1 MSRFRSKAVRSKPYD
16 ESASGG
22 RRSVPELEDDWSGGR
37 TWSSM
42 NTMDP
47 IRVTVKEAAQPTRI
61 VGAGSLPQ
69 TSPLKM
75 KRSTMPRPVAQ
86 WRREKPKHPAV
97 IGAVGVLG
105 FVVMAALIADF
116 TTFAR
121 GAANGPAPAVRA
133 PAVLLDA
140 IAQAKTRYQDPRGW
154 FSIALPDGWTAQTKD
169 PDGYDV
175 KLTGPQGIT
184 VSIVV
189 TYSPAETLTTLREQ
203 FVTTEKENGVNT
215 HIEDEMLGNRPALR
229 RTCRLGTQ
237 AFRSMDTIDEGRTFH
252 LIGAIP
258 GMLIQS
264 HMGIVDALIAT
275 MQIQSTS
282 PAAAT
287 APVAVEPVAA
297 PATP

>member
-1 MSRFRSKAVRSKPYD
+1 
-16 ESASGG
+16 
-22 RRSVPELEDDWSGGR
+22 
-37 TWSSM
+37 
-42 NTMDP
+42 MDP
-47 IRVTVKEAAQPTRI
+47 IKITVKEVAPPTRI
-61 VGAGSLPQ
+61 FGAGSLPQ

-75 KRSTMPRPVAQ
+75 ARSKMPRPVAQ

-105 FVVMAALIADF
+105 FVVVAALIADF

-121 GAANGPAPAVRA
+121 GAANGPAPAVQP
-133 PAVLLDA
+133 PATLLDA
-140 IAQAKTRYQDPRGW
+140 ITQAKTRYQDPRGW

-184 VSIVV
+184 VSIAV
-189 TYSPAETLTTLREQ
+189 TYSPAETLTTLRQQ
-203 FVTTEKENGVNT
+203 FVTTEQENGVNT
-215 HIEDEMLGNRPALR
+215 HIEDALLGTRPALR

-264 HMGIVDALIAT
+264 HMGIADALIAT
-275 MQIQSTS
+275 LQIQSTA
-282 PAAAT
+282 PAAVAT
-287 APVAVEPVAA
+287 PATVAPDPAPPTAT

>member
-1 MSRFRSKAVRSKPYD
+1 
-16 ESASGG
+16 
-22 RRSVPELEDDWSGGR
+22 
-37 TWSSM
+37 
-42 NTMDP
+42 MDP
-47 IRVTVKEAAQPTRI
+47 IKITVKEVAPPTRI
-61 VGAGSLPQ
+61 FGAGSLPQ

-75 KRSTMPRPVAQ
+75 KRSKMPRPVAQ

-97 IGAVGVLG
+97 IAGVGILG
-105 FVVMAALIADF
+105 FVVVAALIADF

-121 GAANGPAPAVRA
+121 GTPIGTASAVRA

-140 IAQAKTRYQDPRGW
+140 IAQSKTRYQDPRGW
-154 FSIALPDGWTAQTKD
+154 FSIALPEGWTAQTKD

-175 KLTGPQGIT
+175 KLAGPQGIT
-184 VSIVV
+184 ISIAV

-203 FVTTEKENGVNT
+203 FVTTEQENGVNT
-215 HIEDEMLGNRPALR
+215 HIEDEMLGTRPALR

-258 GMLIQS
+258 GMLVQS
-264 HMGIVDALIAT
+264 HMGIVDAMIAT
-275 MQIQSTS
+275 LQIRSTA
-282 PAAAT
+282 PAAAP
-287 APVAVEPVAA
+287 APAAASPVAA